1 MEYILSLF
9 LIAASSAPP
18 QACNFY
24 AARDYPTIKLEEREK
39 TITITWG
46 AWNETREKVISKQF
60 GVLMEGAYDPE
71 NPTQEPLIFT
81 RTKVDGIDAIILQS
95 MIFFPNCPKGH
106 K

>member
-1 MEYILSLF
+1 MEYVLSLF

-18 QACNFY
+18 EACNFY
-24 AARDYPTIKLEEREK
+24 TARDYPTIKLEEREK
-39 TITITWG
+39 TITVTWD
-46 AWNETREKVISKQF
+46 AWHETLEKMVSKQF

-71 NPTQEPLIFT
+71 NPNEEPLIFT

-95 MIFFPNCPKGH
+95 MIFVPDCPAGH